1 MTLRYVTPLRY
12 PGGKAKLTKFVRAVL
27 HKNAL
32 RDADYVEPY
41 AGGAAIGLSLL
52 INGDVARIHI
62 NDLDRSVHAF
72 WYSVLNSTEQL
83 CRRISSAKLSIDE
96 WHRQRWIQKHKDEVS
111 LLDLGF
117 STFFLNR
124 TNRSGIISSGGVIG
138 GVEQT
143 GRWKLDA
150 RFSREAL
157 IARVEAIVA
166 YRQQI
171 VLYNH
176 DAALLLPVLLKKLPA
191 TSLLYLD
198 PPYYKKGTRRLY
210 ANTYTHA
217 DHVKV
222 AEILHGARRP
232 WLVSYDDV
240 QEVRALYRQHRYRR
254 YRLAYTAR
262 VRHEGEEIIF
272 FSDELML
279 PKVQNP
285 LTVLR

>member
-1 MTLRYVTPLRY
+1 VTPLRY
-12 PGGKAKLTKFVRAVL
+12 PGGKAKLTKFIRAL
-27 HKNAL
+27 LNTNQL
-32 RDADYVEPY
+32 RDAHYVEPY

-52 INGDVARIHI
+52 INDDVAHIHI

-72 WYSVLNSTEQL
+72 WHSVLNGTEQL
-83 CRRISSAKLSIDE
+83 CRRISNVKLSIDE
-96 WHRQRWIQKHKDEVS
+96 WRRQRWLQDHKNEIS

-157 IARVEAIVA
+157 IDRIKAIAA
-166 YRQQI
+166 YRHRI
-171 VLYNH
+171 SLYNR
-176 DAALLLPVLLKKLPA
+176 DAALLLPALLKDLP
-191 TSLLYLD
+191 TNSLFYLD
-198 PPYYKKGTRRLY
+198 PPYYAKGTRRLY
-210 ANTYTHA
+210 ANTYTRA
-217 DHVKV
+217 DHLTV
-222 AEILHGARRP
+222 AAILHRARRP

-240 QEVRALYRQHRYRR
+240 PEARALYRPHRYRR

-262 VRHEGEEIIF
+262 LRHEGAEIIF
-272 FSDELML
+272 FSDDLVL
-279 PKVQNP
+279 PGAEN
-285 LTVLR
+285 LLSI